1 MSSEQ
6 SDRSPSAFHYVPMLL
21 FALFIGVWCWTLYE
35 LFSVR
40 VSNGSHQLSV
50 TAGELGR
57 TIEKDLLSHEQQ
69 TISLAEAVVTI
80 PDDEFSDLCS
90 TYVRSHEEI
99 AAIYVKNSALKPVK
113 HVRQRD
119 VQSVNIDFSSIKDS
133 LYYVTISQPVYYTS
147 VWRENKEKYVGIE
160 RPILKDGAFYGVVG
174 LVVSFNKLL
183 SASIR
188 TMDIAS
194 YDAALL
200 SPKTSDIL
208 ASTSSISFASPI
220 HAGYSLNEVGSDLRL
235 EMVDASFSYWD
246 IPTTLSVVAGGV
258 IACVMFVWM
267 YSSLKNIRLLKSA
280 EKTLRESEERFR
292 ILWEHSA
299 DGMRLTDRYGRIV
312 MVNQA
317 YCDLVRISPQKLTEE
332 YRSGNVDNVRYAA
345 DSTYRHM
352 FDAGIVKL
360 PVAQTI
366 RRPNGEEIPVEIINS
381 FIHLA
386 GGEKMMLSIF
396 RDVSARKKLEEN
408 LQQVQRMDALGRFA
422 VEIGNNFNNILGII
436 LNAAEVLKT
445 KLQHRTDVVDYIS
458 MIVSHARR
466 GGEVAGDL
474 LVFARTEQKE
484 EREVSIPKSL
494 EHARKIL
501 QYSLPPSISL
511 SLTLGD
517 NNAVVMGDI
526 HELHQAVVNLGLAA
540 NERMNGKGKISITS
554 SIVVSEDVRLMYPNA
569 KGGQYVAIIIND
581 DGPPLNE
588 VQKQTIFEPYFNTQ
602 VQQSG
607 TGLRLAV
614 TYSIVKRHHGYARVE
629 SDAERGTSF
638 LLYFPIVRHEDIPF
652 ELAEPEPPKQGKGL
666 VLLVDDEEAYR
677 TLYEQEFLSHG
688 YSVLTAADGEEA
700 LRTYEHYK
708 NEIALVVTDI
718 SMPNMNGEELFRH
731 LVALNPAVKVI
742 FATGNIDAKSRAEI
756 LNLGVKGI
764 VEKPFTFAQLMSLVQ
779 QVLSES

>member
-1 MSSEQ
+1 MSSEK
-6 SDRSPSAFHYVPMLL
+6 SDRPSPALRSMPIVL
-21 FALFIGVWCWTLYE
+21 FALFIGVWGWALTD

-40 VSNGSHQLSV
+40 VSNERHRLTV

-57 TIEKDLLSHEQQ
+57 AIEKDLLNHEQQ
-69 TISLAEAVVTI
+69 AISLAEAAVTI
-80 PDDEFSDLCS
+80 PDGEFSDLCS
-90 TYVRSHEEI
+90 IYVRSHEEI
-99 AAIYVKNSALKPVK
+99 AAIYVKNSSLKPVK
-113 HVRQRD
+113 RVRQGG
-119 VQSVNIDFSSIKDS
+119 VQSVNIEYSAIKDS
-133 LYYVTISQPVYYTS
+133 LYYVTAAQPVYYTPM
-147 VWRENKEKYVGIE
+147 WRENKEKYVGVE
-160 RPILKDGAFYGVVG
+160 RPIMKDGAFHGVVG

-183 SASIR
+183 STSVRSI
-188 TMDIAS
+188 DIDR

-200 SPKTSDIL
+200 SPATSDIL
-208 ASTSSISFASPI
+208 ASTSSISFAGPI
-220 HAGYSLNEVGSDLRL
+220 NAGYTVNEIGIDLRL
-235 EMVDASFSYWD
+235 EMVDASFTYWD
-246 IPTTLSVVAGGV
+246 IPTLLSVIAGGV
-258 IACVMFVWM
+258 ISCVLFVWM
-267 YSSLKNIRLLKSA
+267 FSSLKNISLLKSA

-332 YRSGNVDNVRYAA
+332 YRSGTVDDARYMA

-366 RRPNGEEIPVEIINS
+366 RRPNGDEVPVEIINS

-386 GGEKMMLSIF
+386 DGEKMMLSIY
-396 RDVSARKKLEEN
+396 RDVSMRKKLEEN

-474 LVFARTEQKE
+474 LVFARAEHAE

-501 QYSLPPSISL
+501 QYSLPPSVSL

-526 HELHQAVVNLGLAA
+526 HELHQAVVNLGLTA
-540 NERMNGKGKISITS
+540 NERMNGKGKISMTS

-602 VQQSG
+602 VHQSG
-607 TGLRLAV
+607 AGLRLAV

-629 SDAERGTSF
+629 SDASRGTSF

-688 YSVLTAADGEEA
+688 YSVLTAGDGEEA

-708 NEIALVVTDI
+708 NEVALVVTDI

-731 LVALNPAVKVI
+731 LVAMNPGVKVI

>member
-1 MSSEQ
+1 MSSER
-6 SDRSPSAFHYVPMLL
+6 SERSPSAFNYVPMLL
-21 FALFIGVWCWTLYE
+21 FVLFIGVWGWTLYE
-35 LFSVR
+35 LFTVR
-40 VSNGSHQLSV
+40 VSNDQHRISL
-50 TAGELGR
+50 TAGNLGR
-57 TIEKDLLSHEQQ
+57 AIEKDLLNHEQQ
-69 TISLAEAVVTI
+69 AITLAEAVMTI
-80 PDDEFSDLCS
+80 PGGEFSDLCS

-99 AAIYVKNSALKPVK
+99 ALIYVKNSSLKTVK
-113 HVRQRD
+113 RIRPAGVL
-119 VQSVNIDFSSIKDS
+119 SVDIDFPSIRDS
-133 LYYVTISQPVYYTS
+133 LNYITTSQPVYYTP
-147 VWRENKEKYVGIE
+147 VWRENKEKYVGVE
-160 RPILKDGAFYGVVG
+160 RPILKGGAFYGVIG

-188 TMDIAS
+188 SIEMAE

-200 SPKTSDIL
+200 SPRTSDIL
-208 ASTSSISFASPI
+208 ASTSAISFASPI
-220 HAGYSLNEVGSDLRL
+220 HSGYSLNEVGIDLRL
-235 EMVDASFSYWD
+235 EMVDASFSSWD
-246 IPTTLSVVAGGV
+246 TSTFLSVVLGSV
-258 IACVMFVWM
+258 IVCVLFVWM
-267 YSSLKNIRLLKSA
+267 YSSLRNISLLRSA

-332 YRSGNVDNVRYAA
+332 YRSGSVDNARYTA

-366 RRPNGEEIPVEIINS
+366 RRPNGEEVPVEIINS

-396 RDVSARKKLEEN
+396 RDVSTRKKLEEN

-436 LNAAEVLKT
+436 LNAAEVLKS

-458 MIVSHARR
+458 MILSHARR
-466 GGEVAGDL
+466 GGDVAGDL
-474 LVFARTEQKE
+474 LVFARAEQKE

-501 QYSLPPSISL
+501 QYSLPPSVSL

-517 NNAVVMGDI
+517 NNAVVTGDI
-526 HELHQAVVNLGLAA
+526 HELHQAVVNLGMTA
-540 NERMNGKGKISITS
+540 NERMNGKGKISMTS

-569 KGGQYVAIIIND
+569 KEGQYVAIIIND
-581 DGPPLNE
+581 NGPSLNE

-607 TGLRLAV
+607 AGLRLAV

-629 SDAERGTSF
+629 SDASRGTTF
-638 LLYFPIVRHEDIPF
+638 TLYFPIVRHEDIPF

-700 LRTYEHYK
+700 VRTYEHYK
-708 NEIALVVTDI
+708 DEVALVVTDI
-718 SMPNMNGEELFRH
+718 SMPNMNGEELFTH
-731 LVALNPAVKVI
+731 LVEMNPAVKVI

-779 QVLSES
+779 QVLSEG

>member
-1 MSSEQ
+1 MSSER
-6 SDRSPSAFHYVPMLL
+6 SERSPSAFNYVPMLL
-21 FALFIGVWCWTLYE
+21 FVLFIGVWGWTLYE
-35 LFSVR
+35 LFTVR
-40 VSNGSHQLSV
+40 VSNDQHRISL
-50 TAGELGR
+50 TAGNLGR
-57 TIEKDLLSHEQQ
+57 AIEKDLLNHEQQ
-69 TISLAEAVVTI
+69 AITLAEAVMTI
-80 PDDEFSDLCS
+80 PGGEFSDLCS

-99 AAIYVKNSALKPVK
+99 ALIYVKNSSLKTVK
-113 HVRQRD
+113 RIRPAGVL
-119 VQSVNIDFSSIKDS
+119 SVDIDFPSIRDS
-133 LYYVTISQPVYYTS
+133 LNYITTSQPVYYTP
-147 VWRENKEKYVGIE
+147 VWRENKEKYVGVE
-160 RPILKDGAFYGVVG
+160 RPILKGGAFYGVIG

-188 TMDIAS
+188 SIEMAE

-200 SPKTSDIL
+200 SPRTSDIL
-208 ASTSSISFASPI
+208 ASTSAISFASPI
-220 HAGYSLNEVGSDLRL
+220 HSGYSLNEVGIDLRL
-235 EMVDASFSYWD
+235 EMVDASFSSWD
-246 IPTTLSVVAGGV
+246 TSTFLSVVLGSV
-258 IACVMFVWM
+258 IVCVLFVWM
-267 YSSLKNIRLLKSA
+267 YSSLRNISLLRSA

-332 YRSGNVDNVRYAA
+332 YRSGSVDDARYTA

-366 RRPNGEEIPVEIINS
+366 RRPNGEEVPVEIINS

-396 RDVSARKKLEEN
+396 RDVSTRKKLEEN

-436 LNAAEVLKT
+436 LNAAEVLKS

-458 MIVSHARR
+458 MILSHARR
-466 GGEVAGDL
+466 GGDVAGDL
-474 LVFARTEQKE
+474 LVFARAEQKE

-501 QYSLPPSISL
+501 QYSLPPSVSL

-517 NNAVVMGDI
+517 NNAVVTGDI
-526 HELHQAVVNLGLAA
+526 HELHQAVVNLGMTA
-540 NERMNGKGKISITS
+540 NERMNGKGKISMTS

-569 KGGQYVAIIIND
+569 KEGQYVAIIIND
-581 DGPPLNE
+581 NGPSLNE

-607 TGLRLAV
+607 AGLRLAV

-629 SDAERGTSF
+629 SDASRGTTF
-638 LLYFPIVRHEDIPF
+638 TLYFPIVRHEDIPF

-700 LRTYEHYK
+700 VRTYEHYK
-708 NEIALVVTDI
+708 DEVALVVTDI
-718 SMPNMNGEELFRH
+718 SMPNMNGEELFTH
-731 LVALNPAVKVI
+731 LVEMNPAVKVI

-779 QVLSES
+779 QVLSEG